1 MGFHDLTHEWKRTNC
16 IEDFDQIDS
25 RAYIVHPWLKYPK
38 FGHSSATDYA
48 SRMIRYGMITREEA
62 IKLVNDHDGKLDPFC
77 VRDFCKFCGYTETEF
92 WKIVDGFYNKDIF
105 YKNEQG
111 DWVLKTPLS

>member
-1 MGFHDLTHEWKRTNC
+1 M
-16 IEDFDQIDS
+16 
-25 RAYIVHPWLKYPK
+25 
-38 FGHSSATDYA
+38 
-48 SRMIRYGMITREEA
+48 
-62 IKLVNDHDGKLDPFC
+62 NDHDGKLDPFC